1 MHLSGIYYKYTI
13 TAVFAGGVIF
23 AASGCTNIGPG
34 TIARDRF
41 DYVDAISDSWKRQTL
56 LNTVKMRYADAP
68 VFVDVSSI
76 VNQYSLVTRVDGALS
91 WDAVL
96 PGNSQMLG
104 GSGIYADRPTITYQP
119 LRGDKFTRSLMTPI
133 PPAAV
138 ISLIQ
143 SRWQVDM
150 VLRIC
155 AQSVS
160 GMYNR
165 TAGRLT
171 AQPGDRD
178 FYRLIDMLKR
188 IQKSRAWSLRVE
200 KNSEGKTTAAAVIF
214 RQKGV
219 EAEVA
224 AEVDSVKKLLGLDGG
239 EHEFGVVYGEPG
251 ANDREIAILTRSM
264 MEILSELASYIDIPA
279 SHLAEHRATA
289 DIAIEDDTEAALGVG
304 PLIRI
309 HSGLKRPDDAFV
321 AVKYREHWFWIDDCD
336 IKSKKVFSFL
346 MFLFTLA
353 ETGMPEQVP
362 VLTIPTR

>member
-1 MHLSGIYYKYTI
+1 MVYRRRFNLII
-13 TAVFAGGVIF
+13 
-23 AASGCTNIGPG
+23 AAQAILWVSGCTNIGPG

-76 VNQYSLVTRVDGALS
+76 VNQYSLAARVDGALS

-96 PGNSQMLG
+96 PGNSQMLA

-133 PPAAV
+133 PPASV
-138 ISLIQ
+138 VSLIQ
-143 SRWQVDM
+143 SRWPVDM

-155 AQSVS
+155 AQSVN

-165 TAGRLT
+165 MAGQLT
-171 AQPGDRD
+171 AQPGDLD
-178 FYRLIDMLKR
+178 FYRLIDMLER
-188 IQKSRAWSLRVE
+188 IQKSRAWSMRVE
-200 KNSEGKTTAAAVIF
+200 KNAEGKATAAAVIF

-219 EAEVA
+219 EAEMA
-224 AEVDSVKKLLGLDGG
+224 AEVDSVKKLLGLDAD
-239 EHEFGVVYGEPG
+239 EHEFEVVYGEPA
-251 ANDREIAILTRSM
+251 ANDMEIAILTRSM

-289 DIAIEDDTEAALGVG
+289 DIAIEEDTEAAVGVG

-309 HSGLKRPDDAFV
+309 RSSPQRPDDAFV

>member
-1 MHLSGIYYKYTI
+1 MVYTSRLN
-13 TAVFAGGVIF
+13 FIF
-23 AASGCTNIGPG
+23 AAQAILCVSGCTNIGPG

-76 VNQYSLVTRVDGALS
+76 VNQYSLVTQLQGSLS
-91 WDAVL
+91 WDALL
-96 PGNSQMLG
+96 PGNSQTLA
-104 GSGIYADRPTITYQP
+104 GSSIYADRPTITYQP

-138 ISLIQ
+138 VSLIQ

-155 AQSVS
+155 TQSVN

-188 IQKSRAWSLRVE
+188 IQKSRAWSMRVK
-200 KNSEGKTTAAAVIF
+200 KNAEGKATAAAVIF

-219 EAEVA
+219 EPEVA
-224 AEVDSVKKLLGLDGG
+224 AEIDSVKKLLGLSAD
-239 EHEFGVVYGEPG
+239 EHEFQVVYGEPG

-289 DIAIEDDTEAALGVG
+289 DIAVENDTEAALGVE

-309 HSGLKRPDDAFV
+309 QSSPQRPDDAFV
-321 AVKYREHWFWIDDCD
+321 AVKYREHWFSIDDCD

-353 ETGMPEQVP
+353 ETGMPEQAP